1 MDENTALTPL
11 ATADNT
17 DLAPEVRAELQALAQ
32 GARETIQK
40 AWSPHTHRAYA
51 GAWRRF
57 EEWTAQRGLESMPAK
72 PATLLLYLQD
82 LEEQGLAPSTIRTAV
97 SAVAVAHRAAGAENP
112 TVHEDVKS
120 FLRGIERD
128 GPPQRQAAA
137 MMPGVIA
144 AIQATARIPR
154 RGRGS
159 RLETAEARARVDVA
173 LALTLRDGGLR
184 ISEAAALAWSDVER
198 WPDGSGR
205 LTIRRSKTDPTG
217 EGAAV
222 AVTPTCVRALD
233 AIRPEDPQEPEDQG
247 RVFQLAAR
255 QMANRIK
262 AACNAAGLDGDTF
275 SGHSG
280 RVGLAWMMSGAGA
293 PTETT
298 MRQGRGSQQRWS
310 GATPG
315 PSRPA
320 QPSSGW
326 TEERRPGHSNYAC
339 SPRQSRLPIH
349 AGQRRRQSSLG
360 LEKAVQAVR
369 QRGRK
374 RPWYKEN
381 QVIHQER

>member
-1 MDENTALTPL
+1 MDEETTLTPL

-17 DLAPEVRAELQALAQ
+17 DLAPETRAELQALAQ

-57 EEWTAQRGLESMPAK
+57 EEWTGQRSLESLPAL

-97 SAVAVAHRAAGAENP
+97 SAVAAAHRAAGAGGAGNP

-120 FLRGIERD
+120 FLRGIDRE
-128 GPPQRQAAA
+128 GPPQHQAAA

-154 RGRGS
+154 RGRGG
-159 RLETAEARARVDVA
+159 RLETPEAAESRARVDVA
-173 LALTLRDGGLR
+173 LALTIRDGGLR
-184 ISEAAALAWSDVER
+184 VSEAAALDWNDVER

-217 EGAAV
+217 EGAVV
-222 AVTPTCVRALD
+222 AVTPPCVRALE
-233 AIRPEDPQEPEDQG
+233 AIRPEDPAEPEEQG
-247 RVFQLAAR
+247 SVFQLSAR

-262 AACNAAGLDGDTF
+262 AACQAAGLDGDAF

-280 RVGLAWMMSGAGA
+280 RVGLARMMSGAGA

-298 MRQGRGSQQRWS
+298 MRQGRWKSAEMVRRYTRSESAAAALQWMDGGTEA
-310 GATPG
+310 GA
-315 PSRPA
+315 
-320 QPSSGW
+320 
-326 TEERRPGHSNYAC
+326 
-339 SPRQSRLPIH
+339 
-349 AGQRRRQSSLG
+349 
-360 LEKAVQAVR
+360 
-369 QRGRK
+369 
-374 RPWYKEN
+374 
-381 QVIHQER
+381 